1 MKNKKGISFP
11 ILLLVICTLLISV
24 TGLIYFHS
32 LDSRNQEILYTGGE
46 INNIIIEKEVL
57 GLYLESIFIHLVE
70 DFKPEEGSTIFRERF
85 RSELP
90 ALKDK
95 NGAYPL
101 RELETIASTLT
112 EESIVLTE
120 NKIILNIPVQFE
132 HKGEPKIIYHYSYH
146 FEKIFK
152 EDNI

>member
-1 MKNKKGISFP
+1 MRDKKGVSFP

-32 LDSRNQEILYTGGE
+32 LDTRNQEILYTSGE

-57 GLYLESIFIHLVE
+57 GLYLEGVFIQSLK
-70 DFKPEEGSTIFRERF
+70 DFQQGESPAVFMERF
-85 RSELP
+85 RNELF
-90 ALKDK
+90 ALKDTK
-95 NGAYPL
+95 GHYPL
-101 RELETIASTLT
+101 IELETIASTLT

-120 NKIILNIPVQFE
+120 NKLIMNIPIQFE
-132 HKGEPKIIYHYSYH
+132 HKGEPKITYSYNYH

-152 EDNI
+152 EDNV